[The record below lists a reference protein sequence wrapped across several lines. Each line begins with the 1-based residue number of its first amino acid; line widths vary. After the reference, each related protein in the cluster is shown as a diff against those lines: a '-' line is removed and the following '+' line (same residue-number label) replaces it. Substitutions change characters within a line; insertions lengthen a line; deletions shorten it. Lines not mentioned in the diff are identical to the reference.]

1 MALQSFIFCCC
12 GVRVLA
18 SLADELEIHLAYRIG
33 LARAL
38 ELPGQPE
45 SMVFKSLAGVTR
57 EDLDIARLEVE
68 RAEKTAALNIFIS
81 TRQFWREYLIRT
93 NRPQYSALTEPYF
106 EALSELLKRSPEM
119 NSERYLRE
127 VGEVRQ
133 RMDAA
138 VDVWSLQMTES
149 LLAPRAVLS

>member
-1 MALQSFIFCCC
+1 MP
-12 GVRVLA
+12 
-18 SLADELEIHLAYRIG
+18 DELEIHLAYRIG

-93 NRPQYSALTEPYF
+93 NRPQYSALTEP
-106 EALSELLKRSPEM
+106 
-119 NSERYLRE
+119 
-127 VGEVRQ
+127 
-133 RMDAA
+133 
-138 VDVWSLQMTES
+138 
-149 LLAPRAVLS
+149 

>member
-1 MALQSFIFCCC
+1 
-12 GVRVLA
+12 
-18 SLADELEIHLAYRIG
+18 
-33 LARAL
+33 
-38 ELPGQPE
+38 
-45 SMVFKSLAGVTR
+45 MVFKSLAGVTR

-81 TRQFWREYLIRT
+81 PRQFWREYLIRT
-93 NRPQYSALTEPYF
+93 HRPQYSALTEPYF

-133 RMDAA
+133 RMDSA

-149 LLAPRAVLS
+149 LLAPRASQDSPTTAL